1 LSNDFLFII
10 FTEGYCINSPA
21 CIFFARIRLKYR
33 WNISF
38 DMLLTCHLILNIV
51 VKKKRT
57 WIIILTIRYDKVVL
71 MINWS
76 SFILVIDSDDWLV
89 PIRELKDISFWP
101 MFDSQYQ
108 QQVLPYEL
116 ILFDYRENRQESKW
130 ERERAR
136 EGEREKGRSQN
147 AIFCVCGYVRAHVVC
162 TLRSQLVRVEKKE
175 NTNKKLISLYGI

>member
-1 LSNDFLFII
+1 MHWIQLNYFRLFDWKSTSFLIMTI
-10 FTEGYCINSPA
+10 WNYIYWVVVNSPEFIFLA
-21 CIFFARIRLKYR
+21 CVCLKYR
-33 WNISF
+33 WNKCF
-38 DMLLTCHLILNIV
+38 DMFIMSHSLLKIV
-51 VKKKRT
+51 VKKNIT

-130 ERERAR
+130 ERER
-136 EGEREKGRSQN
+136 EGER
-147 AIFCVCGYVRAHVVC
+147 
-162 TLRSQLVRVEKKE
+162 
-175 NTNKKLISLYGI
+175 